1 MVLPSSACPIR
12 DILGRVG
19 GRWVV
24 DILVHLDT
32 QPQHFSALHR
42 TIAGVSRRMLTLSLR
57 GLERDGIITRTVR
70 PGNVRVVDYSI
81 TPLGRELSAQMVAL
95 SLWSRSRYAAI
106 YEAREAYDRAY
117 GTALAAS

>member
-1 MVLPSSACPIR
+1 MVVSTSECPIR

-24 DILVHLDT
+24 DILVHLDAE
-32 QPQHFSALHR
+32 PQHFSALNR
-42 TIAGVSRRMLTLSLR
+42 AIAGISRRMLTLSLR

-70 PGNVRVVDYSI
+70 PGNVRVVEYAI

-95 SLWSRSRYAAI
+95 SLWSRSRYSAI
-106 YEAREAYDRAY
+106 YDAREAYDRAN